1 MNFEQFLLFMIMPVG
16 GLLMAA
22 FVMFIARND
31 RSDGDRP
38 RHSIS

>member
-22 FVMFIARND
+22 FVMFITRND

-38 RHSIS
+38 CHSH